1 MIPFSQHNQAP
12 RTTYFASMLKQ
23 TVGTPLAETPWT
35 STLRGWYPQRPLVTT
50 WAAKIH
56 GIHDRPGGWNA
67 LVAVAAYAYNQ
78 EDSLIANGTS
88 IDRGMFGCFA
98 QQNHSV
104 DCQGG
109 SGADSQAFEKPSNCH
124 GRRVGNYDKL
134 TPDGMVLPGTRLSG
148 GDAYIGKV
156 ARVNEMGCLKRETIK
171 RDMSELLHPREKP
184 AAVTRVT
191 RVAGRDG
198 KTFATVAMHRSRK
211 PEAGDKFSS
220 HHGQK
225 GVLGRIVP
233 ACDMPY
239 TAAGLTPDLI
249 INPHAFPSRMTVGQ
263 MLETALGLPAARAG
277 ETGNGTPFES
287 PSEGDIT
294 AALRAEGFDDLG
306 NSIMFDGRTGRR
318 IKCRIFFGPTYYYRV
333 KQMVGDKAHAR
344 ARGPVHILTQ
354 QPMEGRSKDGGL
366 RVGEMERDC
375 LQAHGGAAV
384 AEDRLFTQ
392 SDYAEVPLCRR
403 CNLIAMPRAPPDER
417 PYVVGGN
424 ESSGFCR
431 NCREEGTVFMTPMPF
446 ATKLLC
452 FELAAMHVRAELLTS
467 DDVMLRNPRDAASV
481 GVPRKV
487 PDSVVLR
494 PRVQL
499 RRRVR
504 FGAEPGGD
512 GDGDGDRD
520 RDRRRHKRLG
530 VLTERADE
538 SDAESGVGVD
548 ADDGTDAGTATDLP
562 RGFGKF
568 RGTSFRRP
576 SDSASY
582 APSLPSLPAYSL
594 PPDSPPYAP
603 TSPPYTPS
611 YSPLH
616 VTSHSQPYAPSSPA
630 YSPSFNAPSN
640 SPPYAPSSP
649 AYSPSFNAPS
659 NSPPYAPS
667 SPAYSPSYTTAYA
680 PSNSP
685 PYAPSSPTYSPTCT
699 PAGTYAHQGR

>member
-1 MIPFSQHNQAP
+1 
-12 RTTYFASMLKQ
+12 
-23 TVGTPLAETPWT
+23 
-35 STLRGWYPQRPLVTT
+35 
-50 WAAKIH
+50 
-56 GIHDRPGGWNA
+56 
-67 LVAVAAYAYNQ
+67 
-78 EDSLIANGTS
+78 
-88 IDRGMFGCFA
+88 
-98 QQNHSV
+98 
-104 DCQGG
+104 
-109 SGADSQAFEKPSNCH
+109 
-124 GRRVGNYDKL
+124 
-134 TPDGMVLPGTRLSG
+134 
-148 GDAYIGKV
+148 
-156 ARVNEMGCLKRETIK
+156 
-171 RDMSELLHPREKP
+171 
-184 AAVTRVT
+184 
-191 RVAGRDG
+191 
-198 KTFATVAMHRSRK
+198 
-211 PEAGDKFSS
+211 
-220 HHGQK
+220 
-225 GVLGRIVP
+225 
-233 ACDMPY
+233 
-239 TAAGLTPDLI
+239 
-249 INPHAFPSRMTVGQ
+249 
-263 MLETALGLPAARAG
+263 
-277 ETGNGTPFES
+277 
-287 PSEGDIT
+287 
-294 AALRAEGFDDLG
+294 
-306 NSIMFDGRTGRR
+306 
-318 IKCRIFFGPTYYYRV
+318 
-333 KQMVGDKAHAR
+333 
-344 ARGPVHILTQ
+344 
-354 QPMEGRSKDGGL
+354 MEGRSKDGGL

-512 GDGDGDRD
+512 GDGDGDGG

-538 SDAESGVGVD
+538 SDAESGVGVGDGDDNVD
-548 ADDGTDAGTATDLP
+548 AGTDAGTATDLP

-568 RGTSFRRP
+568 RGTSYRRP

-616 VTSHSQPYAPSSPA
+616 VTSHS
-630 YSPSFNAPSN
+630 
-640 SPPYAPSSP
+640 PPY
-649 AYSPSFNAPS
+649 APS

-699 PAGTYAHQGR
+699 PDGTYAHQGR